1 MRSLHVLLPLWWS
14 FVHRANGRIQRQR
27 GHAFLQQHK
36 AIQDQACEFWAASHE
51 HFPGLPASAEGVHA
65 SQRNVIWQRGEV
77 MVVGKML
84 QIGNGKL
91 LGLLQQR
98 YLVFHLPDGSCHE
111 QAEQVCMVSTEERQ
125 QHSNGP
131 SLVSSSEGA
140 SRVDCT
146 SCVVPADAVPPLG
159 YIRSMLGGALS
170 SLANAGS
177 LSSADRFLSIGL
189 GSGALALWAG
199 RNFPSVTVDAVDL
212 SADVV
217 AAAHCFGVGNS
228 TISLH
233 VADGRKFLDRQPEG
247 TYDAIFIDAFDDRRT
262 IPQCLS
268 TVEFF
273 ELVAKKLKPASGVLS
288 LNVAGGSNVQ
298 DLLASV
304 QATFVHVSLGSA
316 EGETNVVILASQ
328 TEVKPWSVRSLSSPT
343 AQSLTS
349 WVNDAGFIV
358 ADRISTRASRDADIL
373 GGCAA

>member
-1 MRSLHVLLPLWWS
+1 
-14 FVHRANGRIQRQR
+14 
-27 GHAFLQQHK
+27 
-36 AIQDQACEFWAASHE
+36 
-51 HFPGLPASAEGVHA
+51 
-65 SQRNVIWQRGEV
+65 
-77 MVVGKML
+77 MVVGKTL

-111 QAEQVCMVSTEERQ
+111 QAEQVCMVSTAERQ
-125 QHSNGP
+125 RHSNGP
-131 SLVSSSEGA
+131 SLVSSSEDA
-140 SRVDCT
+140 SRVTLDCA

-177 LSSADRFLSIGL
+177 LSSTDRFLSVGL

-199 RNFPSVTVDAVDL
+199 RNFPGVTVDAVDL

-262 IPQCLS
+262 IPKCLS

-273 ELVAKKLKPASGVLS
+273 ELVEKKLKPASGVLS

-304 QATFVHVSLGSA
+304 QATFMHVSLGSA

-328 TEVKPWSVRSLSSPT
+328 TEVKPWSIRSLSSHN

-349 WVNDAGFIV
+349 WANDAGFIV
-358 ADRISTRASRDADIL
+358 ADRISTRASRDADIP